1 MLSRGYLAPSGDNYL
16 ESRSDSRHNPLPAP
30 SVLSRLR
37 LGAARAGVTK
47 MTGTEGSTFERPLD
61 EPLLDDASEQE
72 REAVL
77 GARARKQRLARRTFR
92 WGWTIIA
99 VSSVAV
105 GLPVAIVFLTARGAR
120 PSGYAVVI
128 ASIFVVL
135 ATPISL

>member
-1 MLSRGYLAPSGDNYL
+1 M
-16 ESRSDSRHNPLPAP
+16 
-30 SVLSRLR
+30 LSRLR

>member
-1 MLSRGYLAPSGDNYL
+1 M
-16 ESRSDSRHNPLPAP
+16 EHNTPLPAP

-61 EPLLDDASEQE
+61 EPLLDDSSEQE

-99 VSSVAV
+99 VCSVAI
-105 GLPVAIVFLTARGAR
+105 GLPALMFAMTKQDRKPKAYTLTVASV
-120 PSGYAVVI
+120 
-128 ASIFVVL
+128 FVVL
-135 ATPISL
+135 ATPISM

>member
-1 MLSRGYLAPSGDNYL
+1 
-16 ESRSDSRHNPLPAP
+16 
-30 SVLSRLR
+30 
-37 LGAARAGVTK
+37 

-77 GARARKQRLARRTFR
+77 GARARKQRLARRRFR

-105 GLPVAIVFLTARGAR
+105 ASPSADSAQPTIILPVL
-120 PSGYAVVI
+120 
-128 ASIFVVL
+128 
-135 ATPISL
+135 PISCTNTPSFFALS

>member
-1 MLSRGYLAPSGDNYL
+1 
-16 ESRSDSRHNPLPAP
+16 
-30 SVLSRLR
+30 
-37 LGAARAGVTK
+37 

-61 EPLLDDASEQE
+61 EPLRDDASEQE

-92 WGWTIIA
+92 GGWTSIA